1 MSDAIERYGSDVKWE
16 PIAGYSRAVRAG
28 DFVFVSGTTAS
39 AAQAGAVGDSS
50 IYLQAHEALRRIEQ
64 ALIRAG
70 GRMAQVVQTRMY
82 LTDISR
88 WDEAAKAHSEVF
100 ASSPPSTSLVEV
112 SALIEP
118 ELLIEIEA
126 TAFAPR

>member
-1 MSDAIERYGSDVKWE
+1 MSKAIERYSSDAKWE

-39 AAQAGAVGDSS
+39 GAGADGYTSV
-50 IYLQAHEALRRIEQ
+50 YLQAHEAMRRIEQ

-70 GRMAQVVQTRMY
+70 TSIAQVVQTRLY
-82 LTDISR
+82 LTDVSR